1 MMPGKIL
8 LHGNNFS
15 AMTQSYS
22 HAGISVTS
30 VKIQVSEI
38 VEKQNR
44 YFLSSLD
51 EVYFNDEIDFAKD
64 KETKIL
70 SLLNAAFG
78 EFQIKN
84 LIASNTVSFSL
95 PQELFV
101 TAQLQTEPSL
111 LYSDLIEDF
120 RWHLSIRYPHLN
132 LNNYFIRFYEIG
144 DNKALVFAI
153 DRKHLKIIS
162 DFCTSNKLK
171 LKFIDHCHLSA
182 NNILVSNSMIKKED
196 ILSFFISEK
205 MLSVLAASNYK
216 PIYYE
221 DIPMVDIKIVS
232 QLIKNSIS
240 QLNQISINCD
250 QAYLFGNLIS
260 HAIANK
266 LTESVGIKFVI
277 INPFTELKAEPLL
290 LANKFYSESNHFFS
304 PSAGVAIRV

>member
-1 MMPGKIL
+1 MPEKTL
-8 LHGNNFS
+8 LPGNNFS
-15 AMTQSYS
+15 AMTQFYS

-38 VEKQNR
+38 VEKQNK
-44 YFLSSLD
+44 YFLSNLD

-70 SLLNAAFG
+70 SLLNASFG
-78 EFQIKN
+78 ELQIKN

-101 TAQLQTEPSL
+101 TAQLQIEPSL

-120 RWHLSIRYPHLN
+120 RWHLSIRYPYLN
-132 LNNYFIRFYEIG
+132 WNDYVIRFYEIG

-182 NNILVSNSMIKKED
+182 NNILISNSMVKKEN
-196 ILSFFISEK
+196 ILSFYISEK
-205 MLSVLAASNYK
+205 ILSVLAASTDK

-221 DIPMVDIKIVS
+221 DIPMVDIKNVS

-240 QLNQISINCD
+240 RLNQIKINCD

-277 INPFTELKAEPLL
+277 INPFTELKAEVLL